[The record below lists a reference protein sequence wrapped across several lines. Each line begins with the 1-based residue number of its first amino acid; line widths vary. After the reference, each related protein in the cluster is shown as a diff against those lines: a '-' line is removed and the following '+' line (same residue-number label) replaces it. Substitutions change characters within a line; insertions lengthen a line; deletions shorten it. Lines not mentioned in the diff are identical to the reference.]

1 MWSKRGK
8 SVIGDAV
15 DVGVFNLLA
24 VKINQRVPLV
34 DKPERFIKA
43 GDGEFNDA
51 VVALVKPRG
60 LCVNDGKDWPARLRV
75 GSVV

>member
-51 VVALVKPRG
+51 IVALVKPRG
-60 LCVNDGKDWPARLRV
+60 LCVNDGKDWPARLRAS
-75 GSVV
+75 GVV